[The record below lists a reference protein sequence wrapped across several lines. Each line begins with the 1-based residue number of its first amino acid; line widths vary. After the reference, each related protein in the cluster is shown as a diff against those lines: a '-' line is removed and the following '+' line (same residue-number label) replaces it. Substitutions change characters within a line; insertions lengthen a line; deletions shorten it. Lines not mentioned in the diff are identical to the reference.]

1 MTQTTDIQQLGLI
14 GVLMGGFSSER
25 DISLKSGKAVFAAL
39 REAGCRV
46 TAIDIVSS
54 DTEEIAYQLKD
65 SGIEAAFIALH
76 GQFGEDGGVQSLL
89 EKFHI
94 PYTGSGAEASR
105 LAMNKISSYEA
116 FEKAGLIPP
125 AHRVLRKGEAFE
137 PDDVL
142 AKIGCPLIVKPSS
155 EGSSIGITIV
165 QRPEEFP
172 AAVQTAFGFGPE
184 ILVETYVS
192 GREMTVGILGEE
204 PLPVLEIRSRNVFF
218 DFAAKYQQG
227 MTDYLVPAPL
237 SPDVSQKLQQM
248 ALRAHR
254 ALGCE
259 HFSRVDFMLDADM
272 RPWILEI
279 NTIPGFTATSLLPKA
294 AKAAGIEFPQLCLKI
309 IRMAYETT
317 KK

>member
-1 MTQTTDIQQLGLI
+1 
-14 GVLMGGFSSER
+14 
-25 DISLKSGKAVFAAL
+25 
-39 REAGCRV
+39 
-46 TAIDIVSS
+46 
-54 DTEEIAYQLKD
+54 
-65 SGIEAAFIALH
+65 
-76 GQFGEDGGVQSLL
+76 
-89 EKFHI
+89 
-94 PYTGSGAEASR
+94 
-105 LAMNKISSYEA
+105 
-116 FEKAGLIPP
+116 
-125 AHRVLRKGEAFE
+125 
-137 PDDVL
+137 
-142 AKIGCPLIVKPSS
+142 
-155 EGSSIGITIV
+155 
-165 QRPEEFP
+165 
-172 AAVQTAFGFGPE
+172 
-184 ILVETYVS
+184 
-192 GREMTVGILGEE
+192 
-204 PLPVLEIRSRNVFF
+204 
-218 DFAAKYQQG
+218 